1 MSVYTATS
9 TISPKNNRNV
19 EPINRM
25 GLIMPWPWGFG
36 NCLIRLI
43 TKKWLV
49 KTGWLAKSPKSQ
61 ANAPFLIA
69 SEHGF
74 GYVAA

>member
-1 MSVYTATS
+1 M
-9 TISPKNNRNV
+9 R
-19 EPINRM
+19 
-25 GLIMPWPWGFG
+25 LIMPWPWGFG

-74 GYVAA
+74 GYVAAR